1 MDTADTRARIIEAG
15 YQRMAAAGVAAVR
28 VADVA
33 AAAGVSRQAVYLHF
47 ASRAGLL
54 AEVARHADLRNPH
67 AQAVR
72 EALDIRPAVEALNAF
87 VHALCQFSLVALPLL
102 LALDAAARTDAAARA
117 AWNERK
123 DVVRRMLTVIVQRL
137 ADEGGLQQH
146 WSIAEAADWC
156 LTRLHPAI
164 LEELV
169 LQRGWSLRRVAERI
183 VLELRASLVGGQ
195 RPAA

>member
-1 MDTADTRARIIEAG
+1 MESGDTRGRIIEAG

-47 ASRAGLL
+47 GSRAGLL
-54 AEVARHADLRNPH
+54 AEIARHADLRNPH

-72 EALDIRPAVEALNAF
+72 GALHIQPAVDALSAF
-87 VHALCQFSLVALPLL
+87 VHAFCQFSVVALPLL
-102 LALDAAARTDAAARA
+102 LALDAAARSDAAARA

-123 DVVRRMLTVIVQRL
+123 DVVRRMLTVIMRRL
-137 ADEGGLQQH
+137 ADEGRLQQP

-183 VLELRASLVGGQ
+183 VLELEASLVGGQ